1 MANILVVDDDRNIR
15 RTLAASLESA
25 SHQVTVAESAER
37 ALELLGPSG
46 SALVVSDIRMEGMN
60 GLKLLESI
68 KRINPTVPVVMMT
81 AFGSI
86 PDAVE
91 AMRLGAYDYVTK
103 PFTADHI
110 IHVVARA
117 LEMQELRAENK
128 ELRDRIETL
137 TEPEPFLTYSPHSR
151 KLAETAAQVADSD
164 ATALITG
171 ESGTGKS
178 MLASYIHRLSP
189 RKDGP
194 FVQVACTT
202 LSEHLL
208 ESELFGHVRGSFT
221 GAIKD
226 KPGRLEAA
234 EGGTVLL
241 DEIGD
246 MSLSAQ
252 AKILRVLEKKEV
264 SQLGGTQQRRVNIR
278 FVAATNQDLETMADR
293 GTFRKDL
300 FYRLNEIGRAHV

>member
-1 MANILVVDDDRNIR
+1 MQSCYRGLEWKRKIESRKRLANILVVDDDRNIR
-15 RTLAASLESA
+15 RVLAASLESA
-25 SHQVTVAESAER
+25 SHQVTVAESAEH
-37 ALELLGPSG
+37 ALELFGPS
-46 SALVVSDIRMEGMN
+46 APAVVVSDVRMQGMG

-68 KRINPTVPVVMMT
+68 KRLNPTILVVMMT

-91 AMRLGAYDYVTK
+91 AMRQGAYDYVTK

-110 IHVVARA
+110 LRVVTRA
-117 LEMQELRAENK
+117 LELHELRAENR
-128 ELRDRIETL
+128 ELREKIESL
-137 TEPEPFLTYSPHSR
+137 IEPEPFLTYSPHSR
-151 KLAETAAQVADSD
+151 KLAATAPQVADID

-189 RKDGP
+189 RQAGP

-221 GAIKD
+221 RAIKH
-226 KPGRLEAA
+226 KP
-234 EGGTVLL
+234 
-241 DEIGD
+241 IP
-246 MSLSAQ
+246 
-252 AKILRVLEKKEV
+252 
-264 SQLGGTQQRRVNIR
+264 
-278 FVAATNQDLETMADR
+278 
-293 GTFRKDL
+293 
-300 FYRLNEIGRAHV
+300 